1 MSWTNSYK
9 KSIDCSN
16 PKGFSQ
22 KAHCRARKLR
32 QMGKKTKSEPV
43 REMNEL
49 EQQTAVF
56 HQQLNPAA
64 WDGMNLKP
72 EVRQALLKVARSF
85 METWGVELEV
95 TDIILTGSNAN
106 YNWTKFS
113 DFDLH
118 VVVRLGGYYD
128 VRLVEKLLRAKK
140 DEFNR
145 RHNIRIKGYPVEVYA
160 QGSNEHLVATGQYSL
175 QSDSWL
181 VEPRMSAPS
190 FQHKEIGDMSDALIK
205 EAQDAIATKNIDAIQ
220 LVLDKISGLRKSGLS
235 KTGEFGLQ
243 NMVFKVVRNSG
254 MIEKL
259 RQALVDLSDKELSLD
274 EDLRTWFRQ
283 KWVNIAKKKKSG
295 GYEPCGTSGEK
306 KGYAKCVPAAKAASM
321 SKGEIKS
328 AVRRK
333 RAAQAAAGRPG
344 KDQPGQGNKPIMVK
358 TMKEETLQE
367 KNTPT
372 NPKLWAR
379 AKSLARSKFDVY
391 PSAYA
396 NGWAAKWYRGKG
408 GGWKSTNEAK
418 GPCWDGY
425 MQRGMKMK
433 NGKMVPNCVPV
444 SEELGKD
451 NEWGRPELTQKMLA
465 ATPGQ
470 ENADIP
476 PAKIKSLK
484 EFWMMCD
491 TLEKYDNK
499 LELASAQQPM
509 EEEAPAWQRKEGK
522 NPEGGLNRK
531 GIASY
536 RRANPGSKLSM
547 AVTTKP
553 SKLKKGS
560 KAAKRRKSF
569 CARMGGMKKRL
580 TSAKTA
586 NDPDSR
592 INKALRKWNC

>member
-1 MSWTNSYK
+1 
-9 KSIDCSN
+9 
-16 PKGFSQ
+16 
-22 KAHCRARKLR
+22 
-32 QMGKKTKSEPV
+32 
-43 REMNEL
+43 MN
-49 EQQTAVF
+49 
-56 HQQLNPAA
+56 
-64 WDGMNLKP
+64 
-72 EVRQALLKVARSF
+72 
-85 METWGVELEV
+85 
-95 TDIILTGSNAN
+95 
-106 YNWTKFS
+106 
-113 DFDLH
+113 
-118 VVVRLGGYYD
+118 
-128 VRLVEKLLRAKK
+128 
-140 DEFNR
+140 
-145 RHNIRIKGYPVEVYA
+145 
-160 QGSNEHLVATGQYSL
+160 
-175 QSDSWL
+175 
-181 VEPRMSAPS
+181 
-190 FQHKEIGDMSDALIK
+190 
-205 EAQDAIATKNIDAIQ
+205 
-220 LVLDKISGLRKSGLS
+220 
-235 KTGEFGLQ
+235 
-243 NMVFKVVRNSG
+243 
-254 MIEKL
+254 
-259 RQALVDLSDKELSLD
+259 
-274 EDLRTWFRQ
+274 EDLRNWFRE

-321 SKGEIKS
+321 SKDEIKS

-333 RAAQAAAGRPG
+333 RAAQTAAGRPG

-358 TMKEETLQE
+358 TMKEENIQE

-408 GGWKSTNEAK
+408 GGWRSTN
-418 GPCWDGY
+418 
-425 MQRGMKMK
+425 
-433 NGKMVPNCVPV
+433 
-444 SEELGKD
+444 EELGKD
-451 NEWGRPELTQKMLA
+451 NEWGTPELTKKMLA

-476 PAKIKSLK
+476 PVKLKSLK

-491 TLEKYDNK
+491 TLAKYDNQI
-499 LELASAQQPM
+499 ELPEDEM
-509 EEEAPAWQRKEGK
+509 ENMDEAAPAWQRKEGK
-522 NPEGGLNRK
+522 SESGGLNRK

-536 RRANPGSKLSM
+536 RRENPGSKLSM